1 MTFENRKQEN
11 LMSLCTQAQNHLIK
25 PEPRV
30 KLAKSHSLLVPL
42 FHQKVVIGQGPIAK
56 GGPKEF
62 KQMFYRGRNLLYI
75 YGIG

>member
-1 MTFENRKQEN
+1 MYPGTESPDKGRAK
-11 LMSLCTQAQNHLIK
+11 
-25 PEPRV
+25 

-75 YGIG
+75 YGIGWFQ